1 MLTENRDKRTRK
13 QKEKI
18 KKRLSQKKMQ
28 KKRDRRRS
36 NARDA
41 KYQHTPIY
49 DVESTRTSQSL
60 REELIGLGLP
70 RTGNR
75 QALIERLSHYNK
87 SNNDNKDNNIVVD
100 DVLRP
105 PTISKRQISMQMESP
120 EDIDLLCV
128 ITQELLVDPVN
139 TCDGQTYSRAAI
151 LRWLSNHNTS
161 PATNIPLENK
171 ELIPNLEKRER
182 ILIYKQ
188 KYGRELIGKNLGQ
201 FHTDFDFPRSNRF
214 HFFFSPYLFLQ
225 DNSLASHA

>member
-18 KKRLSQKKMQ
+18 KKKLSQKKLQ

-87 SNNDNKDNNIVVD
+87 SNNDSKDNNIVVD
-100 DVLRP
+100 DEVLHFVYY
-105 PTISKRQISMQMESP
+105 M
-120 EDIDLLCV
+120 LLLLLMV
-128 ITQELLVDPVN
+128 YLSFLIT
-139 TCDGQTYSRAAI
+139 Y
-151 LRWLSNHNTS
+151 
-161 PATNIPLENK
+161 
-171 ELIPNLEKRER
+171 
-182 ILIYKQ
+182 
-188 KYGRELIGKNLGQ
+188 
-201 FHTDFDFPRSNRF
+201 
-214 HFFFSPYLFLQ
+214 
-225 DNSLASHA
+225 